1 MNAKE
6 ARKKYVDTCKAYKGV
21 AQGSERHKKI
31 IDVFNRI
38 KPDGWAMTYNAYWCA
53 TFASATAQVAF
64 GDKVAKKYFPLSANC
79 VTIITKAK
87 RMGIWKENDRH
98 KPLAGDWVLYDWQDS
113 GYGDNVG
120 SPDHVGV
127 ITSVSDGVMHVI
139 EGNKNRAVGMRD
151 VMVGGRFIR
160 GFVVPKYGDLAKALT
175 PKKKTAKPSK
185 KGSANKP
192 KEPVK
197 KPAAKK
203 QKTAKE
209 SNTHYTVRRGDTL
222 TSIAKRFGTTWQKLQ
237 KLNGIKNAN
246 MIKVGQRLKVK

>member
-79 VTIITKAK
+79 GTIITKAK
-87 RMGIWKENDRH
+87 RMRIWKESDRH
-98 KPLAGDWVLYDWQDS
+98 KPLAGDWILYDWQDS
-113 GYGDNVG
+113 GYGENVG

-127 ITSVSDGVMHVI
+127 VISADDGIIHVI
-139 EGNKNRAVGMRD
+139 EGNKNKAVGTRD
-151 VMVGGRFIR
+151 VPVGGRFIR
-160 GFVVPKYGDLAKALT
+160 GFVVPKFGDIAKAVSPKPKKDAT
-175 PKKKTAKPSK
+175 KKTKKKDSDKKVSKKKTSK
-185 KGSANKP
+185 KTDSRYT
-192 KEPVK
+192 VK
-197 KPAAKK
+197 K
-203 QKTAKE
+203 
-209 SNTHYTVRRGDTL
+209 GDTL
-222 TSIAKRFGTTWQKLQ
+222 SSIAKKYGTTWQKLQ
-237 KLNGIKNAN
+237 KLNGIKDAN
-246 MIKVGQRLKVK
+246 VIKVGQRLKVK